1 MLRLSF
7 IDARGGVV
15 SVQEVQ
21 LRSGADAHVYALG
34 KTVFAAKVNITATA
48 ASGARQPGAAEIE
61 FWGPTPGPSIF

>member
-21 LRSGADAHVYALG
+21 LRSGADAHVYALRE
-34 KTVFAAKVNITATA
+34 TVFATKVDIVATG

>member
-7 IDARGGVV
+7 IDAGGVV
-15 SVQEVQ
+15 SVQEIIA